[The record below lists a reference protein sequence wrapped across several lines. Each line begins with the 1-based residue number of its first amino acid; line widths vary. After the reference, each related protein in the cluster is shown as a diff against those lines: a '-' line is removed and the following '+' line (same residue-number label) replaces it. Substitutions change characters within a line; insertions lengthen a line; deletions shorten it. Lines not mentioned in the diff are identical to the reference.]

1 MKQAVKCQL
10 NGFSCLPS
18 MCVDSL
24 QPIPSRSVLSSS
36 FDDAI
41 FHLSTAKLAVP
52 LKTESGEGKAA
63 NRNPRT
69 PPHSTRRGCRSPQS
83 AVRANG
89 VPTVGRRFG
98 SKFSDWRWAG
108 GEGRS
113 LGANRGTERATDLRR
128 QNTQFIKY
136 LIRFSVFTATRDDR
150 RQIRAHVSL

>member
-1 MKQAVKCQL
+1 
-10 NGFSCLPS
+10 

-69 PPHSTRRGCRSPQS
+69 HSSPLPLSRRAAGEVSRACERRSDRRT
-83 AVRANG
+83 AVR
-89 VPTVGRRFG
+89 
-98 SKFSDWRWAG
+98 
-108 GEGRS
+108 
-113 LGANRGTERATDLRR
+113 LGIL
-128 QNTQFIKY
+128 
-136 LIRFSVFTATRDDR
+136 
-150 RQIRAHVSL
+150 

>member
-69 PPHSTRRGCRSPQS
+69 PPHSTPRGCLSPQS

-113 LGANRGTERATDLRR
+113 LGAKSRSRERDLRR
-128 QNTQFIKY
+128 HEYSIYKISYSIF
-136 LIRFSVFTATRDDR
+136 RFYSNA
-150 RQIRAHVSL
+150 